1 MDYQKI
7 YNQLIQK
14 AKQRTRPTGYKSG
27 KPRTKEEF
35 SALNELFNKF
45 GLADV
50 VTHHI
55 IPKCMGGKNNKD
67 NLVYLTYK
75 EHKLAHK
82 LLYYIH
88 KFDEYKMPLMYSYM
102 MLYNNDIQYVINEL
116 KKHPVVAL
124 DPITLKFKY
133 KFNSVKEA
141 EIFVNRKCV
150 NESLANRV
158 ITVGGYK
165 WIYLEQYNDK
175 DFMKKLK
182 SQYKP
187 PMQNGEHNRK
197 KVIQIT
203 YDNNILNVIEYYE
216 SLADAQRKTGISSGS
231 IVNVCKGKS
240 AHANKHLFMY
250 ESTYNNL
257 NDRNIFLENLKKLRI
272 KKLAMNGKPIIAF
285 NNDYTNI
292 IGIYLCQRLAGKS
305 LNIKYYD
312 NISYVCSGKN
322 KSINGYGFIHEE
334 KFDDFLTTIQD
345 ENLKN
350 KLIKQYNIFKI
361 REIKK

>member
-1 MDYQKI
+1 MNYQEK
-7 YNQLIQK
+7 YNQLIEK
-14 AKQRTRPTGYKSG
+14 AMQRPRPTGYKYG
-27 KPRTKEEF
+27 KPKTKEEYT
-35 SALNELFNKF
+35 ELYKLQEQY
-45 GLADV
+45 GLKDV
-50 VTHHI
+50 ATHHI
-55 IPKCMGGKNNKD
+55 VPKCMGGTNDKE

-88 KFDEYKMPLMYSYM
+88 KFDNYRTPLMYSYM
-102 MLYNNDIQYVINEL
+102 MLYNYDKSYVITEL

-133 KFNSVKEA
+133 EFESVKEA
-141 EIFVNRKCV
+141 EIFVKRKCV

-187 PMQNGEHNRK
+187 PMQNGEQNRK

-250 ESTYNNL
+250 ETTYNNL
-257 NDRNIFLENLKKLRI
+257 KYRNTFLENLKKLRI
-272 KKLAMNGKPIIAF
+272 KKLAMNGKSIIVF
-285 NNDYTNI
+285 NKEYTNI

-305 LNIKYYD
+305 LNIKYYE
-312 NISYVCSGKN
+312 NISYVCSGKL
-322 KSINGYGFIHEE
+322 KSINGYGFIHED
-334 KFDDFLTTIQD
+334 KFDDFLSTIKN
-345 ENLKN
+345 ECLRN
-350 KLIKQYNIFKI
+350 KLIKQYNIFKVSKFNI
-361 REIKK
+361 